1 VPARNDPALGAW
13 YRNIDDDE
21 TFQVV
26 VYDETDGVVEIQA
39 SDGEVRALELDE
51 WREMDVEPIEDPDE
65 WSLSTDEDDD
75 EEEMGWR
82 RRGSWREDEQSDEM

>member
-1 VPARNDPALGAW
+1 VPARNDPVLGAW
-13 YRNIDDDE
+13 YRNIDDE

-26 VYDETDGVVEIQA
+26 MYDETDGVVEIQS

-65 WSLSTDEDDD
+65 WSLSTDEDE

-82 RRGSWREDEQSDEM
+82 RRGGWREDEQSDEM

>member
-1 VPARNDPALGAW
+1 MPARNDPVLGAW

-26 VYDETDGVVEIQA
+26 MYDETDGVVEIQS

-65 WSLSTDEDDD
+65 WSLSTDEDE

-82 RRGSWREDEQSDEM
+82 RRGGWREDEQSDEM

>member
-1 VPARNDPALGAW
+1 MPARNDRVLGAW
-13 YRNIDDDE
+13 YRNIDDEE

-26 VYDETDGVVEIQA
+26 VYDETDGVVEIQS

-51 WREMDVEPIEDPDE
+51 WREMDVESIEDPDE
-65 WSLSTDEDDD
+65 WSLSDDD

-82 RRGSWREDEQSDEM
+82 RRGGWREDEQSDEM